1 MFVIES
7 WPDPVLADAPR
18 VRASSRPEILVD
30 LARKDLDM
38 IVRTRKVPNDWQQRL
53 QGHQLPAEDL
63 FLDGT
68 LNDIL
73 SQLKGSAI
81 RERYPAFMIEDV
93 EQTAARA
100 AAFAVSDRMVL
111 RLTSEQQP
119 EQPFGKAKLRAFCC
133 YGSGQLHWKSGTFNG
148 YDPTSSLSPFDLAF
162 VPSWSGDRVR
172 VSCEAS
178 PQAVYLALSVL

>member
-30 LARKDLDM
+30 LARTDLDM
-38 IVRTRKVPNDWQQRL
+38 IVWTRKVPNDWQQRL

-81 RERYPAFMIEDV
+81 RQRYPAFMTEDV
-93 EQTAARA
+93 EQTAALA
-100 AAFAVSDRMVL
+100 AASAVSDRMVV
-111 RLTSEQQP
+111 RQRSEQQP
-119 EQPFGKAKLRAFCC
+119 VQPHRNGK
-133 YGSGQLHWKSGTFNG
+133 
-148 YDPTSSLSPFDLAF
+148 P
-162 VPSWSGDRVR
+162 
-172 VSCEAS
+172 
-178 PQAVYLALSVL
+178 